1 MLLRCEVCYKYF
13 KSSSTLWYHR
23 QTIHAAPAFCGL
35 CRQWYSSDLSLKSH
49 QRLKHSG
56 RVSSFTCT
64 FRGCN
69 KSFRSRS
76 YRNTHSKSHGQP
88 AKSKERSEN
97 QRAYQNR
104 GGAHSFVK
112 SWEVPN
118 WVAEIQRNPKK
129 YSLTEAYELLKVE
142 MSRLGH
148 PFSNQVTK
156 GSTRRLV
163 SLNPVLKLKNL
174 RRIRLPV
181 RKLRENEISGSAMEL
196 PLQSDLEVEEI
207 LSLKG
212 TTRSEERELRSK
224 CVRCPFTF
232 ALSLRGR

>member
-1 MLLRCEVCYKYF
+1 
-13 KSSSTLWYHR
+13 
-23 QTIHAAPAFCGL
+23 
-35 CRQWYSSDLSLKSH
+35 
-49 QRLKHSG
+49 
-56 RVSSFTCT
+56 
-64 FRGCN
+64 
-69 KSFRSRS
+69 
-76 YRNTHSKSHGQP
+76 
-88 AKSKERSEN
+88 
-97 QRAYQNR
+97 
-104 GGAHSFVK
+104 
-112 SWEVPN
+112 
-118 WVAEIQRNPKK
+118 VAEIQRNPKK